1 MIGWPDQFIE
11 HGDCDT
17 LYQEYGMDADSIV
30 ERICER
36 FERKA

>member
-1 MIGWPDQFIE
+1 MSKI
-11 HGDCDT
+11 DT
-17 LYQEYGMDADSIV
+17 LYKEYGMDADSIV